1 MVTTIEGA
9 MLSRRSRIDRK
20 SHQQSTG
27 SQLLLIY
34 FWVRDKHTENIIY
47 IKALFHR
54 TCSCQIQT
62 SRTGS
67 NLLKVHFLGDEAVCV
82 GGTQDVQLWSK
93 ISNQPPPG
101 LSPISSRF
109 ESMWNLK
116 QQVQRPSNYLQ
127 KHPRDHI
134 QQNPMGDQGGAI
146 GLSHTPGLEARS
158 STSSRHTWRRQNC
171 DKSPKAPH
179 C

>member
-67 NLLKVHFLGDEAVCV
+67 NLLKVHFLGDEAACV

-93 ISNQPPPG
+93 ISISHPQGSHRFPVD
-101 LSPISSRF
+101 LKVCEIWSSRF
-109 ESMWNLK
+109 KDHLITSRSIHETTYNKIPWETRG
-116 QQVQRPSNYLQ
+116 V
-127 KHPRDHI
+127 PRGSVTHL
-134 QQNPMGDQGGAI
+134 G
-146 GLSHTPGLEARS
+146 
-158 STSSRHTWRRQNC
+158 
-171 DKSPKAPH
+171 
-179 C
+179 